1 MCSAH
6 VSDRP
11 TRHRAIAVTAA
22 ALLVLGGER
31 AAAQDRCTGRS
42 LAAELFGGSAWS
54 LPLPLIAEV
63 PEGQARFRARYS
75 TRPFAD
81 SPYYSYRG
89 SLSGRDGSVEAEMLH
104 HKLYLQNPSPPID
117 RLEITHGY
125 NLPTINLAGPGDGW
139 RFRVG
144 LGLVVAHPE
153 GRIAGRPISAGR
165 TFLGGG
171 YQIAGITTQV
181 AVGRRYLLGRAQVA
195 MTVAPEAKLTGS
207 YARMRLDGGGR
218 LLAPNVA
225 VHLLG
230 GFGVR
235 RCD

>member
-1 MCSAH
+1 M
-6 VSDRP
+6 
-11 TRHRAIAVTAA
+11 
-22 ALLVLGGER
+22 LGGEG
-31 AAAQDRCTGRS
+31 AHAQDRCPRGS

-54 LPLPLIAEV
+54 LPLPLTAEL
-63 PEGQARFRARYS
+63 PEGRTRIRARYS

-89 SLSGRDGSVEAEMLH
+89 SISGRDGGVEAEMLH
-104 HKLYLQNPSPPID
+104 HKLYLENPVPPID

-125 NLPTINLAGPGDGW
+125 NLPTINLVGPGAGW
-139 RFRVG
+139 LFRMG

-153 GRIAGRPISAGR
+153 GRVAGRPISAGR

-171 YQIAGITTQV
+171 YQIAGITTQL
-181 AVGRRYLLGRAQVA
+181 AVGRRYLLGRGLVA
-195 MTVAPEAKLTGS
+195 MTGAPEAKLTGS
-207 YARMRLDGGGR
+207 WARMRLEGGGR
-218 LLAPNVA
+218 LIAPNVA

-230 GFGVR
+230 GLGVR